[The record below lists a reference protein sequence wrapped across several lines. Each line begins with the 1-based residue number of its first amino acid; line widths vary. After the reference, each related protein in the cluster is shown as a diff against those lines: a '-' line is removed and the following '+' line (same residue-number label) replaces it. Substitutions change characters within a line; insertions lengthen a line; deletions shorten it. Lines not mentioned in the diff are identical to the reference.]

1 MTEGEATGGAR
12 LVGWIVRERLYAPG
26 GTGRRGP
33 LPSLRRGLAGIG
45 TAGCVRTDL
54 CAAGRPVQRL
64 VRRRPV
70 GWEQRVSA
78 VLGLRRPASGAG
90 VVGSGGVHGWHPA
103 VPVVRE
109 SVCGFAVFGGYQLA
123 SV

>member
-1 MTEGEATGGAR
+1 MTDGEATGGAR
-12 LVGWIVRERLYAPG
+12 LVGWIVRERLYAPAG
-26 GTGRRGP
+26 PAGAVLYRVCGEDWPASELPDVCVPIYALPDGRYR
-33 LPSLRRGLAGIG
+33 
-45 TAGCVRTDL
+45 
-54 CAAGRPVQRL
+54 RL

-90 VVGSGGVHGWHPA
+90 VVGSGGVHGGHPA

-109 SVCGFAVFGGYQLA
+109 SVCGFAVFGGYRRA